1 MQAQP
6 DPEIGAVVVGWDL
19 TFNFAKLCLA
29 SLYLQRGGP
38 GLVFVAT
45 NKDAFD
51 KLSDRNVPGNGCAVA
66 ALETAAGRAAV
77 TVGKPSKWLMDHI
90 VGAHGL
96 DPRRTV
102 VVGDRL
108 DTDIQLG
115 VQGGTDSVLV
125 GTGCAT
131 LQDLEAAAEGKG
143 MGLPTL
149 ICSHLGAWAEAAE
162 HENNGKA

>member
-1 MQAQP
+1 M
-6 DPEIGAVVVGWDL
+6 VCGWDL
-19 TFNFAKLCLA
+19 SFNFAKLCVA
-29 SLYLQRGGP
+29 SLHLQRDP

-51 KLSDRNVPGNGCAVA
+51 KLHDRNVPGNGCAVA
-66 ALETAAGRAAV
+66 ALETSVGRAAV
-77 TVGKPSKWLMDHI
+77 TVGKPSEWLISHI
-90 VGAHGL
+90 LAAHGL

-115 VQGGTDSVLV
+115 VVGGTDSILV

-131 LQDLEAAAEGKG
+131 LADVEEAAAKG
-143 MGLPTL
+143 GSGHGNGNDGGLGLPTY
-149 ICSHLGAWAEAAE
+149 IVSHVGALAEAAA
-162 HENNGKA
+162 GRVQCD